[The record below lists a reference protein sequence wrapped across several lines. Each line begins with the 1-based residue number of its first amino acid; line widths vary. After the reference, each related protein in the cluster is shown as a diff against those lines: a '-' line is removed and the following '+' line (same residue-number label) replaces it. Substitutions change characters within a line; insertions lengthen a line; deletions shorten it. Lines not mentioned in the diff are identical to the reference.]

1 MSSLLN
7 VLNTWFLSSLCLFS
21 FLSSSFCS
29 SFLCSSIRFFVAA
42 FNCFFLWLYDTF
54 SIFISAATCVI
65 NTKII
70 MAVLLTYWH
79 TLLLIHLGFT
89 NYWTTVTATTSIMY
103 ITEIIWLIWASC
115 RRETILGQYRWKLN
129 LSRSDYNY
137 THPLFMRLSNNSDS
151 FGLQDLFLIY
161 CLVFG
166 LVLIWQLFLQSP
178 WNNQWSEH
186 LWLTF
191 DWLQNRLKYK

>member
-1 MSSLLN
+1 MLPPVRL
-7 VLNTWFLSSLCLFS
+7 
-21 FLSSSFCS
+21 
-29 SFLCSSIRFFVAA
+29 IQ
-42 FNCFFLWLYDTF
+42 
-54 SIFISAATCVI
+54 
-65 NTKII
+65 KII
-70 MAVLLTYWH
+70 MAVLLTHWH

-89 NYWTTVTATTSIMY
+89 NYWTTLTATISI
-103 ITEIIWLIWASC
+103 IHVTEIMMLMTLIWASC
-115 RRETILGQYRWKLN
+115 RGEIILDQYRWKLN
-129 LSRSDYNY
+129 LSQLDYNY

-151 FGLQDLFLIY
+151 FGLQYLFFIY

-178 WNNQWSEH
+178 WNNKGSEH